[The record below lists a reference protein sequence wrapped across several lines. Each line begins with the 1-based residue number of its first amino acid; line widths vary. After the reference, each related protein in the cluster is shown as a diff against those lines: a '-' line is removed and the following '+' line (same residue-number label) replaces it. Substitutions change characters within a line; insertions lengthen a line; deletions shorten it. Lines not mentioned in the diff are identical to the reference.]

1 MTSSMTSSMTIEQA
15 IAARISADR
24 FEPGRP
30 LADETLAALVAQAAL
45 SPSAYNLQNWR
56 FIAVRSPEAKARL
69 KAVAYGQQKVEDASA
84 VFIVCGALAA
94 HARLAQFLQPSVEQA
109 LMSQRTADAWVA
121 QAHAAHADDVQ
132 LQRDEAVRSASLA
145 AMTLMLSAQGLGL
158 ASCPMVGFDAQALAA
173 GFGLEAS
180 ELPVML
186 VAVGHAA
193 GTPRPQKARRPL
205 VDILDYA

>member
-1 MTSSMTSSMTIEQA
+1 MASFSSSMSIGQA
-15 IAARISADR
+15 IASRVSADR

-30 LADETLAALVAQAAL
+30 LADGTLAALVAQASQ

-56 FIAVRSPEAKARL
+56 FVAVRTPEAKARL
-69 KAVAYGQQKVEDASA
+69 RAAAYGQQKVEDASA
-84 VFIVCGALAA
+84 VFIVCGTLAA
-94 HARLAQFLQPSVEQA
+94 HARLAQFLQPSVERGV
-109 LMSQRTADAWVA
+109 MSQRTADGWVA
-121 QAHAAHADDVQ
+121 QAHAAHDGNLQ

-158 ASCPMVGFDAQALAA
+158 ASCPMVGFDAQALAS
-173 GFGLEAS
+173 GFGLDAS

-193 GTPRPQKARRPL
+193 GMPRPQKARRP
-205 VDILDYA
+205 VADILAYA

>member
-1 MTSSMTSSMTIEQA
+1 MTSFVSIEQA
-15 IAARISADR
+15 IASRISADR

-30 LADETLAALVAQAAL
+30 LADETLAALVAQASL

-56 FIAVRSPEAKARL
+56 FIAVRTPEAKARL
-69 KAVAYGQQKVEDASA
+69 MAAAYGQQKVADASA
-84 VFIVCGALAA
+84 AFIVCGTLAA
-94 HARLAQFLQPSVEQA
+94 HARLAQVLQPSVEGG

-121 QAHAAHADDVQ
+121 QAHAAHAHDLQ

-158 ASCPMVGFDAQALAA
+158 ASCPMVGFDAQALAD

-205 VDILDYA
+205 QDILDYA

>member
-1 MTSSMTSSMTIEQA
+1 MTSSELSSMPVGQA
-15 IAARISADR
+15 IASRISADR
-24 FEPGRP
+24 FEPGSP
-30 LADETLAALVAQAAL
+30 LADETLAALVAQASL

-56 FIAVRSPEAKARL
+56 FIAVRTPEAKARL
-69 KAVAYGQQKVEDASA
+69 KAAAYGQQKVEDASA
-84 VFIVCGALAA
+84 VFIVCGTLAA
-94 HARLAQFLQPSVEQA
+94 HARLAEFLQPSVDSGV
-109 LMSQRTADAWVA
+109 MSQRTADGWVA
-121 QAHAAHADDVQ
+121 QAHAAHADNLQ

-173 GFGLEAS
+173 GFGLQAH

-205 VDILDYA
+205 ADILAYA

>member
-1 MTSSMTSSMTIEQA
+1 MTSSISIEQA

-30 LADETLAALVAQAAL
+30 LADETLAALVAQAAR

-56 FIAVRSPEAKARL
+56 FIAVRTPEAKARL

-84 VFIVCGALAA
+84 VFIVCGTLAA
-94 HARLAQFLQPSVEQA
+94 HARLADVLRPSVEQGVI
-109 LMSQRTADAWVA
+109 SRRTADAWVA
-121 QAHAAHADDVQ
+121 QAHAAHADDPV
-132 LQRDEAVRSASLA
+132 LQRDEALRSASLA

-158 ASCPMVGFDAQALAA
+158 ASCPMVGFDAQALAS
-173 GFGLEAS
+173 GFGLGAS

-205 VDILDYA
+205 ADILDYA

>member
-1 MTSSMTSSMTIEQA
+1 MTSSVSIEQA
-15 IAARISADR
+15 VASRISADR

-30 LADETLAALVAQAAL
+30 LADETLAALVAQASL

-56 FIAVRSPEAKARL
+56 FIAVRTAGAKARL
-69 KAVAYGQQKVEDASA
+69 KAAAYGQQKVEDASA
-84 VFIVCGALAA
+84 VFIVCGTLAA
-94 HARLAQFLQPSVEQA
+94 HERLAEFLRPSVDSGV
-109 LMSQRTADAWVA
+109 MSQRTADAWVA
-121 QAHAAHADDVQ
+121 QAHAAHADNPA

-158 ASCPMVGFDAQALAA
+158 ASCPMVGFDAQALAQ
-173 GFGLEAS
+173 GFGLGDS

-193 GTPRPQKARRPL
+193 GAPRPQKARRPL
-205 VDILDYA
+205 DDILAYA

>member
-1 MTSSMTSSMTIEQA
+1 
-15 IAARISADR
+15 
-24 FEPGRP
+24 
-30 LADETLAALVAQAAL
+30 
-45 SPSAYNLQNWR
+45 
-56 FIAVRSPEAKARL
+56 
-69 KAVAYGQQKVEDASA
+69 VEDASA
-84 VFIVCGALAA
+84 VFIVCGTLAA
-94 HARLAQFLQPSVEQA
+94 HARLAEFLQPSVDSGV
-109 LMSQRTADAWVA
+109 MSQRTADGWVA
-121 QAHAAHADDVQ
+121 QAHAAHADNLQ

-173 GFGLEAS
+173 GFGLQAH

-205 VDILDYA
+205 ADILAYA

>member
-1 MTSSMTSSMTIEQA
+1 MTSSELSSMPIGQA
-15 IAARISADR
+15 IASRISADR
-24 FEPGRP
+24 FEPGCP
-30 LADETLAALVAQAAL
+30 LADETLAALVAQASL

-56 FIAVRSPEAKARL
+56 FIAVRTPEAKARL
-69 KAVAYGQQKVEDASA
+69 KAAAYGQQKVEDASA
-84 VFIVCGALAA
+84 VFIVCGTLAA
-94 HARLAQFLQPSVEQA
+94 HARLAEFLQPSVDGG
-109 LMSQRTADAWVA
+109 LMSQRTADGWVA
-121 QAHAAHADDVQ
+121 RAEAAHADNLQ

-158 ASCPMVGFDAQALAA
+158 ASCPMVGFDAELLAA
-173 GFGLEAS
+173 GFGLQAH

-205 VDILDYA
+205 ADILAYA